1 MITPEY
7 LEYALDILQVHKELQ
22 ESIIRDIVR
31 RMLKHPERLT
41 DTAEWQ
47 IEKVQQL
54 GILYNELVRELS
66 RATGRLESEI
76 RAAFDDAEGKIFDY
90 GDKTVT
96 AAGFDPVEFKSL
108 SPSMKQTWEAALSKT
123 STEAVNLTKTTA
135 VTVQS
140 SYIRACD
147 LAHMQVASGA
157 FDYNTA
163 IRNAVKYAAGQGVT
177 VVYPSG
183 YVDKLDTAIRRSLLT
198 GINQTAGQLQ
208 NMRADSLDCDIM
220 EITAHAGARPAHAVW
235 QGRLVSRSGR
245 RGYLSLS
252 DIGYGSVTGFMGAN
266 CRHNWHMFFEGISE
280 RAYTDAQLAALS
292 SETVEYNGERVPLW
306 KATDYQRRLERS
318 VKASKRELVAL
329 DEAIKN
335 ANGELKT
342 GLQADFE
349 HAAQLLKKREAK
361 LKDLCNQTG
370 LYYDSSRCGVFS
382 VKTENGIK
390 SWGRSA
396 AQKAVA
402 ANKRALTKQA
412 ENDIIKI
419 HQGRQNKH
427 VLNSNNYIKGR
438 SYVTISN
445 DEIKSVIKNKQ
456 GTGRIVGNKEQI
468 VADKIIGVNINAK
481 HDFKTLTDTAHI
493 HSSKD
498 GVHLVPTHTQL
509 RSKSVTQ
516 LKGYCKKVAMEYYDT
531 PECTKFL
538 GVLTEQEKERRINLL
553 LAQKQ
558 SKTSLIKDIKSMERK
573 ILKAR
578 GDIK

>member
-7 LEYALDILQVHKELQ
+7 LEYTLDILQVHKELQ

-47 IEKVQQL
+47 LEKVQQS

-66 RATGRLESEI
+66 RATGRLEGEI
-76 RAAFDDAEGKIFDY
+76 RAAFDDAEGRIFDY
-90 GDKTVT
+90 GDKTVA

-135 VTVQS
+135 VTAQS

-235 QGRLVSRSGR
+235 QGQLVSRSGR

-280 RAYTDAQLAALS
+280 RAYTDAQLAALN

-370 LYYDSSRCGVFS
+370 LYYDSTRCGVFS

-402 ANKRALTKQA
+402 ANKKALTV
-412 ENDIIKI
+412 NNIGDIIKA
-419 HQGRQNKH
+419 QGGKIMSINNIDSPIEQRNTAKGNPNAILQIGRPLNKRQQRLLNDLKEYDSS
-427 VLNSNNYIKGR
+427 VTVKKKNVSMKDLSALTAITGDEFALFTKGKERLVIRGNSN
-438 SYVTISN
+438 
-445 DEIKSVIKNKQ
+445 SVNIDVEKAVELSKQ
-456 GTGRIVGNKEQI
+456 GYKWSGHTHPGI
-468 VADKIIGVNINAK
+468 DKNC
-481 HDFKTLTDTAHI
+481 LI
-493 HSSKD
+493 HSPGD
-498 GVHLVPTHTQL
+498 AL
-509 RSKSVTQ
+509 
-516 LKGYCKKVAMEYYDT
+516 
-531 PECTKFL
+531 
-538 GVLTEQEKERRINLL
+538 
-553 LAQKQ
+553 
-558 SKTSLIKDIKSMERK
+558 
-573 ILKAR
+573 ILKAF
-578 GDIK
+578 GQNTSVIYNSKGQFELFKGGY